1 MIQKKLKVKTIFRR
15 DFAKLDLALEIS
27 KSICSEILKLKL
39 NGKVYYAVVAKKIDE
54 RIYKKS
60 KIIKIVWMKNLS
72 KKKLTSSQMIIKGQK
87 SSKSIAI
94 NFQDRKNGSLR
105 SKKQVLIYLSIRA
118 SSNKGV
124 TA

>member
-60 KIIKIVWMKNLS
+60 KIIKIV
-72 KKKLTSSQMIIKGQK
+72 
-87 SSKSIAI
+87 
-94 NFQDRKNGSLR
+94 
-105 SKKQVLIYLSIRA
+105 
-118 SSNKGV
+118 
-124 TA
+124 